1 MGHLYYGNLP
11 DPIEFPDRLLAHLKV
26 VIATKLRRHESFT
39 MSWRN
44 AADDQGE
51 RSTLWIESS
60 IPLRFVFGSADPEPL
75 HAPTLSELA
84 NRASSTAGLTVDL
97 DAVIPFDVDSG
108 KAAAPVAIA

>member
-44 AADDQGE
+44 AADDEGGG
-51 RSTLWIESS
+51 STLWIEPS
-60 IPLRFVFGSADPEPL
+60 IPLRFVFGSAAPEPL

-108 KAAAPVAIA
+108 KVAPPVAIP

>member
-1 MGHLYYGNLP
+1 MGYLYYGNLP

-44 AADDQGE
+44 AAGDEGG
-51 RSTLWIESS
+51 RSTVWIEPS
-60 IPLRFVFGSADPEPL
+60 IPLRFVFGSAEPEPL

-97 DAVIPFDVDSG
+97 DTVIPFDADASP
-108 KAAAPVAIA
+108 ASSTSAMA